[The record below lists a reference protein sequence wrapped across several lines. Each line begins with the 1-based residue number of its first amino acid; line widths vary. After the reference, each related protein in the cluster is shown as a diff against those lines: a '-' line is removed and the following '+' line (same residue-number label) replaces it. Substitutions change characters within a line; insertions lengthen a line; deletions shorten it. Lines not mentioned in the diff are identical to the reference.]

1 MKRCPTCNQI
11 FEEDWLSF
19 CTQDGTTLIE
29 DAAQPADPPPTIL
42 SPPPA
47 EASAQNQQAAWD
59 SPSAQLPPSA
69 PQWEPPQPMASAWQ
83 PPPPPAYAQPQN
95 TSLATAA
102 MVVGILSLFCLGPIP
117 AIVAIVLGAVALSQ
131 MNKMPDKFGGRQSAW
146 VGIIVGG
153 VTILIYIAILIFYV
167 VVIVAA
173 NS

>member
-1 MKRCPTCNQI
+1 MKRCPTCNQT
-11 FEEDWLSF
+11 FDEDWLSF

-29 DAAQPADPPPTIL
+29 DSPPPSDPAPTIL
-42 SPPPA
+42 SPSPA
-47 EASAQNQQAAWD
+47 EASAQNQQAWD
-59 SPSAQLPPSA
+59 FPSAELAASSS
-69 PQWEPPQPMASAWQ
+69 QWDPPQPVQPAWQ

-95 TSLATAA
+95 KSLATAA